1 MMVMIVVMNNKDAR
15 KNNNDD
21 GDDIRYIFGFLDGNA
36 MVIVTSMWM
45 RDEQLIISVGKWKI
59 KVNGKGVSYD

>member
-1 MMVMIVVMNNKDAR
+1 MMNNKDAR

-36 MVIVTSMWM
+36 TVIVISRWMW
-45 RDEQLIISVGKWKI
+45 DELI
-59 KVNGKGVSYD
+59 